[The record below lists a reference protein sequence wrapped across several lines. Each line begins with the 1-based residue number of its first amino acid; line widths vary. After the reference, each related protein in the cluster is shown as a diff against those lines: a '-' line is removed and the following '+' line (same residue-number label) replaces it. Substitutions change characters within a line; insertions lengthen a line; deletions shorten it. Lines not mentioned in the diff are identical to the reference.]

1 MNKINFNN
9 LFDSIII
16 LLLEL
21 CFISAYSLV
30 MVFGVIKNDGTNK
43 TAICIV
49 YSAIFI
55 PSIILLF
62 IMLLTGCFEW
72 WKIADDYVETKK
84 VLKKRTQIKV
94 AEIISI
100 NEEVIPALI
109 LGVYK
114 TNAAIIKTP
123 TKRVAIY
130 LNKKITID
138 YIRNLLNN
146 QNSGKIV
153 DNSKIDF

>member
-1 MNKINFNN
+1 MNKKIFNN
-9 LFDSIII
+9 LLDSILI

-21 CFISAYSLV
+21 FFISAYSLII
-30 MVFGVIKNDGTNK
+30 VFGVIKNDGTNR
-43 TAICIV
+43 TTVCIAF
-49 YSAIFI
+49 SAIFI
-55 PSIILLF
+55 PIIILLF

-94 AEIISI
+94 TEIISI
-100 NEEVIPALI
+100 NEEVVPALI

-114 TNAAIIKTP
+114 TNAVIIKTP
-123 TKRVAIY
+123 TKKVVIY
-130 LNKKITID
+130 LNKKITIE

-146 QNSGKIV
+146 QNQ
-153 DNSKIDF
+153 F

>member
-1 MNKINFNN
+1 MIQLNKKIFNN
-9 LFDSIII
+9 LFDSILI

-21 CFISAYSLV
+21 FFISAYSLII
-30 MVFGVIKNDGTNK
+30 VFGVIKNDGTNK
-43 TAICIV
+43 TTVCIV
-49 YSAIFI
+49 FSAIFI
-55 PSIILLF
+55 PIIILLF

-100 NEEVIPALI
+100 NEEVVPALI

-114 TNAAIIKTP
+114 TNAVIIKTP
-123 TKRVAIY
+123 A
-130 LNKKITID
+130 KK
-138 YIRNLLNN
+138 
-146 QNSGKIV
+146 
-153 DNSKIDF
+153 

>member
-1 MNKINFNN
+1 MNKKIFNN
-9 LFDSIII
+9 LFDSILI

-21 CFISAYSLV
+21 FFISAYSLII
-30 MVFGVIKNDGTNK
+30 VFGVIKNDGTNK
-43 TAICIV
+43 TTVCIV
-49 YSAIFI
+49 FSAIFI
-55 PSIILLF
+55 PIIILLF

-100 NEEVIPALI
+100 NEEVVPALI

-114 TNAAIIKTP
+114 TNAVIIKTP
-123 TKRVAIY
+123 A
-130 LNKKITID
+130 KK
-138 YIRNLLNN
+138 
-146 QNSGKIV
+146 
-153 DNSKIDF
+153 